1 MIGIEANEGG
11 EIILTSKVSSL
22 QFEVGDNHFYDYPAI
37 CWVSKNVA
45 EDDAEVEKLG
55 LVLKEN
61 ADDLRDAALL
71 AWENERIAL
80 EAEEERAAALIESH
94 STFIAE
100 TNLIKLD
107 YTQAEIDSWP
117 TQEAEAVA
125 FTQDAEAAT
134 PLLDAIIAET
144 SETKEAL
151 AAKII
156 EKAGQFKQAF
166 GASLGKKRK
175 AEQT

>member
-1 MIGIEANEGG
+1 MIGIEANEDG
-11 EIILTSKVSSL
+11 EIILTSQISSL
-22 QFEVGDNHFYDYPAI
+22 QFEVGNNHFYDYPAI

-45 EDDAEVEKLG
+45 EDDADVEKFG

-61 ADDLRDAALL
+61 ADDLRDAALA
-71 AWENERIAL
+71 AWEDERIAL
-80 EAEEERAAALIESH
+80 EAEEERSAALIESH
-94 STFIAE
+94 NTFIAE
-100 TNLIKLD
+100 TNLIKRD

-117 TQEAEAVA
+117 TQESEAVA
-125 FTQDAEAAT
+125 FAQDAEAAT
-134 PLLDAIIAET
+134 PLLNAIIAET
-144 SETKEAL
+144 GEAKEDL

-166 GASLGKKRK
+166 GTSLGKRRK